1 MSVVKKYLAEIG
13 GRGGRAG
20 RGAAKARTSEQARSA
35 AQARWAK
42 KCVLCG
48 GTGWQEVTPGQA
60 HACECKRSSL
70 ANSKD
75 EPMPMGT
82 GSSNGNK
89 QSNT

>member
-1 MSVVKKYLAEIG
+1 MKPKNKHAAALGKKG
-13 GRGGRAG
+13 GSAG

-70 ANSKD
+70 ANNGD
-75 EPMPMGT
+75 EERPAGRA
-82 GSSNGNK
+82 
-89 QSNT
+89 